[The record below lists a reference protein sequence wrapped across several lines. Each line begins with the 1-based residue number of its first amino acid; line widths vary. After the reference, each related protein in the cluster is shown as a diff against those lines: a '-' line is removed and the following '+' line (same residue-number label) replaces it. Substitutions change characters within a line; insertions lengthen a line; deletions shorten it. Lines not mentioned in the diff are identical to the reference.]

1 MAGARD
7 TTRFSLVQES
17 EGNMRLLQAEQELW
31 ERHRDGPWVRCGE
44 LTGLRPVAWDPGC
57 FLPAVMPVVQST
69 SIGVFAAT
77 CPRG

>member
-31 ERHRDGPWVRCGE
+31 ER
-44 LTGLRPVAWDPGC
+44 TGMDLGSDAGSSQAYAR
-57 FLPAVMPVVQST
+57 
-69 SIGVFAAT
+69 
-77 CPRG
+77 